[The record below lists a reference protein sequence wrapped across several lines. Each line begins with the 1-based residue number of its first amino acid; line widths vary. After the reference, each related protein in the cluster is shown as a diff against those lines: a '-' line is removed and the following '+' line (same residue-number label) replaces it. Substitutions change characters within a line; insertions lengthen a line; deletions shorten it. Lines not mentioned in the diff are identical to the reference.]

1 MKLSLVAAAILA
13 LSSTIGMAQTSATIY
28 QRKDYQQDRIAQG
41 IRSGQL
47 TAGETRNL
55 EFREA
60 SINREEYFMRRADD
74 GRLTAGDRAALTCRQ
89 NRVSSSIYRDKH
101 NVWVR

>member
-1 MKLSLVAAAILA
+1 MKLSLVATAFLA
-13 LSSTIGMAQTSATIY
+13 LSGTVAMAQNINL
-28 QRKDYQQDRIAQG
+28 RKDNQQDRIAQG
-41 IRSGQL
+41 VRSGQL

-55 EFREA
+55 EGREA
-60 SINREEYFMRRADD
+60 SINREEHAMRRADD

-101 NVWVR
+101 NDRVR